1 MIDQDTK
8 RIDTL
13 RRGFEVPA
21 PAALLGE
28 HPDPDRLWAALAG
41 ELPAEERRALVDH
54 VALCAACAEDWR
66 MAAALQRE
74 MREDE
79 RQSRPASDAMPTVV
93 AGPWRRMRAPL
104 VAAAAAVVL
113 AVGVG
118 LWEMERQPAEQGE
131 WTQAPVQRSATAP
144 HLLISPVA
152 GASLPRDHFEL
163 TWSGGPEGTVY
174 DVTVMTGDLTER
186 LHQSRGL
193 TSLEYEVP
201 AAALETVASGDE
213 LAWHLVAV
221 LPDGTR
227 RSSTFRTRVR

>member
-13 RRGFEVPA
+13 RRGFQVPS
-21 PAALLGE
+21 PAASLGE

-66 MAAALQRE
+66 MAAALRRE

-79 RQSRPASDAMPTVV
+79 RQSRPASDAPTVV
-93 AGPWRRMRAPL
+93 VGPWRRMRAPL

-118 LWEMERQPAEQGE
+118 LWQMEMQPGQEQGWVE
-131 WTQAPVQRSATAP
+131 PAHRGATTEEITSAIDGEA
-144 HLLISPVA
+144 
-152 GASLPRDHFEL
+152 LPRDEFVL
-163 TWSGGPEGTVY
+163 TWSGGPEGAVY
-174 DVTVMTGDLTER
+174 NLTVMSQDLSDLLVSEQGLTTLEYRVSAEKLDPVATGDPVAWRVE
-186 LHQSRGL
+186 
-193 TSLEYEVP
+193 
-201 AAALETVASGDE
+201 ALS
-213 LAWHLVAV
+213 
-221 LPDGTR
+221 PDGER
-227 RSSTFRTRVR
+227 QSSTFRTRLE